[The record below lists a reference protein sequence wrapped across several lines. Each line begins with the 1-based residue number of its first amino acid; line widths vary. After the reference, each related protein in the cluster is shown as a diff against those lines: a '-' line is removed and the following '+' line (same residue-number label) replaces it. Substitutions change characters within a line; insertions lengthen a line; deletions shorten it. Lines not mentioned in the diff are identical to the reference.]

1 MLKSP
6 SVLLQYF
13 TPQLLVTRLIGLL
26 CRSKK
31 PWLKNWAI
39 QTFVRRYQ
47 VDMTSAQ
54 VENPLDYPDFNSFF
68 TRQLKPEARPI
79 AQGTGVIASPV
90 DGFVSQIGKIEQD
103 TMLQAK
109 GRYFTVQNLLGG
121 TQYAKEASEFQDGC
135 FATLYLSPRDYH
147 RVHMPVSGKLRK
159 TIFVPGEFFSVN
171 PKTTAVVGDLFAR
184 NERLVCLFDTA
195 LGPMAIVMVGAMLVG
210 SIHTVWHAETRVRRL
225 QEEAFGGSIE
235 LARGAEM
242 GYFELG
248 STAIVLFGKD
258 KIEWDTQL
266 KENTRIVMGQAIGKD
281 IHDNKG
287 QH

>member
-13 TPQLLVTRLIGLL
+13 TPQLLLTRLMGLL
-26 CRSKK
+26 GHSKK

-68 TRQLKPEARPI
+68 TRQLKPEARPVVQD
-79 AQGTGVIASPV
+79 ADLIASPV
-90 DGFVSQIGKIEQD
+90 DGSVSQIGKIEQD

-121 TQYAKEASEFQDGC
+121 VQYAKEASEFQDGS

-147 RVHMPVSGKLRK
+147 RVHMPISGKLRK

-184 NERLVCLFDTA
+184 NERLICLFDTA

-210 SIHTVWHAETRVRRL
+210 SIHTVWHSETRVRKIR
-225 QEEAFGGSIE
+225 EETFGGSIE

-258 KIEWDTQL
+258 KIEWDTRL
-266 KENTRIVMGQAIGKD
+266 KENTRIIMGQAIGKD